1 MSAPEDALAFQLRA
15 VGIVFEREVVFAP
28 PRKWRADF
36 VIRGEMTARAP
47 LGADLLVEI
56 DGGTWTG
63 GRHVTGAGH
72 AADLEKLNEAVLM
85 GYRVLRVTPA
95 MVESGAAL
103 ALIERALA

>member
-1 MSAPEDALAFQLRA
+1 MTRLASLSDQLRA
-15 VGIVFEREVVFAP
+15 VGISFEQEVQFAY

-36 VIRGEMTARAP
+36 VILHQFPRI
-47 LGADLLVEI
+47 LVEV

-63 GRHVTGAGH
+63 GRHVTGSGYLG
-72 AADLEKLNEAVLM
+72 DLEKLNEATLL

-103 ALIERALA
+103 TLIERALL